1 MVDVVLHLVR
11 VRKVFCREHHAVA
24 LCTAA
29 QKIIAGNII
38 IVCHAHHKVQAAF
51 ADAFFV
57 VGQQRL
63 RDAKILGGLLLGD
76 AAFLAQQLD
85 DTVEFHDFWLLKVR
99 YRGTSLFLVYSRLI
113 IHNGKPFVKQEM

>member
-1 MVDVVLHLVR
+1 MALADLGVQHVQAVGDQLFVHGGQHAAVVDVVLHLVR

-51 ADAFFV
+51 ADAFLV
-57 VGQQRL
+57 VGEQGL
-63 RDAKILGGLLLGD
+63 RDTQILRSLFLGD
-76 AAFLAQQLD
+76 AALLAQKFD
-85 DTVEFHDFWLLKVR
+85 DTIELHDVWLLR
-99 YRGTSLFLVYSRLI
+99 
-113 IHNGKPFVKQEM
+113 

>member
-76 AAFLAQQLD
+76 AAFLAMIFGSSKFD
-85 DTVEFHDFWLLKVR
+85 VGGHPCFWFTA
-99 YRGTSLFLVYSRLI
+99 G
-113 IHNGKPFVKQEM
+113 